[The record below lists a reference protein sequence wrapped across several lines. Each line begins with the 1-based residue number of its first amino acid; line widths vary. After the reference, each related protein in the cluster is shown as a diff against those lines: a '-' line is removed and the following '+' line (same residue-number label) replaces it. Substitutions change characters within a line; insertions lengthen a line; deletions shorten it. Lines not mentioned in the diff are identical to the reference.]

1 MRIFLVVFLLL
12 SGISL
17 FAQNSYPQNYFR
29 NPMGIPMDLSAN
41 FGELRSNHWH
51 MGLDIRTQ
59 QRENLS
65 VYAAAEGYISRIKV
79 EPGGFGQAIYI
90 THPNGYTTLYA
101 HLNSFFPA
109 LQQYVK
115 EQQYKKESWAVDLQ
129 IPSDLFPVNKGA
141 YIAKSGNTGGSQGPH
156 LHFEIRD
163 TETERCL
170 NPLLFN
176 FPLKDNVPP
185 TVIRLAM
192 FDRTKSVYTQTPTL
206 YSVKKSAGIYQLSG
220 TAIIQSPV
228 ERVSFALQANDKL
241 SGSNNPNGIYTAT
254 IYCDDTPMTSFTIDD
269 VGYDETR
276 YMNAHIDYRM
286 RKRGGAYLQH
296 VSRLPGD
303 LSSVYQNFNNDG
315 VINLSDTSVHTIR
328 VEITDAYKNKSMLQ
342 FKIQYK
348 GSSPAKRSTVE
359 GDVML
364 YPDNMNVFEQDEFEM
379 VVNETAVYDTVPISY
394 SRQIPVA
401 GSITANH
408 KIGEET
414 IPLHNNVTVRIKP
427 VVEVDEANRNKIVMI
442 REYKNGKN
450 SVKAEWQNGWVS
462 ASSRDFG
469 TFRAVIDTIPPTINS
484 LGSGDTL
491 NLKTFSRI
499 VFRPKDES
507 GIRSFRAELDGNWL
521 RFTNDKY
528 SSFIYVFDEKWK
540 PGVRE
545 LKVVIED
552 IVGNKTIQSWWIRR

>member
-1 MRIFLVVFLLL
+1 MRLFLTVFLL
-12 SGISL
+12 STGFSL
-17 FAQNSYPQNYFR
+17 FAQNNYPQNYFR

-65 VYAAAEGYISRIKV
+65 VYAAAGGYVSRIKV

-115 EQQYKKESWAVDLQ
+115 EQQYEKESWAVDLQ
-129 IPSDLFPVNKGA
+129 IPSNLFPVNKGA

-185 TVIRLAM
+185 SVIRLAM
-192 FDRTKSVYTQTPTL
+192 FDRTQSVYTQTPTL
-206 YSVKKSAGIYQLSG
+206 YSVKKSGGVYQLSG
-220 TAIIQSPV
+220 TSIIQSPV

-348 GSSPAKRSTVE
+348 GNSPAKRSTVE

-427 VVEVDEANRNKIVMI
+427 VVEVDEANRNKIVTI
-442 REYKNGKN
+442 REHKNGKN
-450 SVKAEWQNGWVS
+450 SV
-462 ASSRDFG
+462 
-469 TFRAVIDTIPPTINS
+469 
-484 LGSGDTL
+484 
-491 NLKTFSRI
+491 
-499 VFRPKDES
+499 
-507 GIRSFRAELDGNWL
+507 
-521 RFTNDKY
+521 
-528 SSFIYVFDEKWK
+528 
-540 PGVRE
+540 
-545 LKVVIED
+545 
-552 IVGNKTIQSWWIRR
+552 